1 MISTTR
7 KIVITGGPGAGKS
20 TLLASLARAGWNTSP
35 ETGRAIIQEQVS
47 AGKARQ

>member
-20 TLLASLARAGWNTSP
+20 TLLASLAR
-35 ETGRAIIQEQVS
+35 
-47 AGKARQ
+47 